1 MELIEYRVREL
12 VSTLE
17 SFLDECKQD
26 LLQVSEILSE
36 AFLGNSKILICGN
49 GGSAADSQHF
59 AAEFVS
65 GFSKN
70 IQRKGLPA
78 ISLSV
83 DTSIITA
90 YSNDFSYEGVFARQ
104 VEAYGDTGDV
114 LIVITTSGISKN
126 CIAAVIQAKN
136 MGLKTI
142 AFTSKGG
149 KIIDIVDISVK
160 VPSTNTQHIQE
171 CHMVAYHIITEIV
184 EEKLFKKKQ

>member
-1 MELIEYRVREL
+1 MDLIEIRVLEL
-12 VSTLE
+12 VNTLK
-17 SFLDECKQD
+17 SFLGECKQD
-26 LLQVSEILSE
+26 LLQASEIIAE
-36 AFLGNSKILICGN
+36 AFSTNSKILICGN

-90 YSNDFSYEGVFARQ
+90 YSNDFRYEGIFARQ
-104 VEAYGDTGDV
+104 VEAYGQAGDV
-114 LIVITTSGISKN
+114 LIVITTSGASEN
-126 CIAAVIQAKN
+126 CIAAVKQAKK
-136 MGLKTI
+136 MGIKTI
-142 AFTSKGG
+142 ALTSKGG
-149 KIIDIVDISVK
+149 KIADIVDSSVQ
-160 VPSTNTQHIQE
+160 VPSTNTQHTQE

-184 EEKLFKKKQ
+184 EEKLFKKN